1 MGRVISDGVI
11 TGVVW
16 GMCVLPIYLS
26 EGITAYTN
34 SAGKLNHFSA
44 GFS

>member
-26 EGITAYTN
+26 EGIAACTN